1 MKTDLLEEQSS
12 GIIDG
17 YKAYAYTF
25 LKLLET
31 LMVLAEI
38 FDYVCQNNVNDEML
52 FAVPLQ
58 GHANKGLVIVN
69 STTQTTNEAVDGVEL
84 FV

>member
-1 MKTDLLEEQSS
+1 MMKTDLLEEQSS

-38 FDYVCQNNVNDEML
+38 FDYVC
-52 FAVPLQ
+52 
-58 GHANKGLVIVN
+58 
-69 STTQTTNEAVDGVEL
+69 
-84 FV
+84 